1 MSSAFQGHMW
11 GHFFRF
17 ESAHIYPNMC
27 AKFGYSLT
35 VMSKK
40 GGGVQTDRQTDT
52 QRDTAA
58 LYSRCPLLNYAGIF
72 LKSAECIL

>member
-27 AKFGYSLT
+27 AKFGCSAT
-35 VMSKK
+35 VVSKK
-40 GGGVQTDRQTDT
+40 GGGVQTDRHTHKGTLQ
-52 QRDTAA
+52 
-58 LYSRCPLLNYAGIF
+58 LYIVYVHI
-72 LKSAECIL
+72 